1 MATSVPGDD
10 EESLSVVPAN
20 EASWEDLQL
29 VFGTRG
35 DPATCQC
42 QWFKTTSADWKS
54 IPVEQQRR
62 RLREQTG
69 CDNPTATSTIGL
81 VAYLEGEA
89 VGWVSVEPRTEFL
102 TRLATSRVPWA
113 GRDEDQQDAGV
124 WAVMCFV
131 VRKGFRRR
139 GIARALARAS
149 VGYARDHGARAIEG
163 YPMTVDKDQTVSW
176 GQLYIGSVGMFESA
190 GFDVVASPTEKRR
203 VMRINF

>member
-1 MATSVPGDD
+1 MTTSAPQAAEV
-10 EESLSVVPAN
+10 SLSVVPAN
-20 EASWEDLQL
+20 EASWQDLEL
-29 VFGTRG
+29 IFGTRG

-42 QWFKTTSADWKS
+42 QWFKTTSADWRS
-54 IPVEQQRR
+54 IPVEEQRQ

-69 CDNPTATSTIGL
+69 CDDPAATSTSGL
-81 VAYLEGEA
+81 VAYQGEEP

-113 GRDEDQQDAGV
+113 GRNEDKQDDGV

-139 GIARALARAS
+139 GIARALALAS
-149 VGYARDHGARAIEG
+149 VGYARAHGARAIEG
-163 YPMTVDKDQTVSW
+163 YPMTVEKDQTVTW
-176 GQLYIGSVGMFESA
+176 GQLYIGSVGIFESA
-190 GFDVVASPTEKRR
+190 GFKVVASPTAKRR